1 LYEEVALNCFRYF
14 GFRSLDE
21 VDRLTIKEYS
31 MLCEAERYKQ
41 VDKQKDIALN
51 AWLTFLASAKKK
63 VGKNLKPVYPTF
75 ESFFDYAKELKKL
88 KGETTINDI
97 KQRYK
102 DLQERLTGNVST
114 HDRSNIN
121 G

>member
-1 LYEEVALNCFRYF
+1 MALNCFRYF

-31 MLCEAERYKQ
+31 MLCEAEKYKQ

-51 AWLTFLASAKKK
+51 AGLTFVASAKKK

-88 KGETTINDI
+88 KGESISDL

-102 DLQERLTGNVST
+102 DLNERLTRNVST

>member
-1 LYEEVALNCFRYF
+1 MYDEVALNCFRYF
-14 GFRSLDE
+14 GFKSLDE

-31 MLCEAERYKQ
+31 MLCEAEKYKQ

-51 AWLTFLASAKKK
+51 AWLTFVASAKKK

-88 KGETTINDI
+88 KGENINDL

-114 HDRSNIN
+114 HDRSHIN

>member
-1 LYEEVALNCFRYF
+1 MNCFRYF

-31 MLCEAERYKQ
+31 MLCEAEKYKQ
-41 VDKQKDIALN
+41 VDKQKDIALS
-51 AWLTFLASAKKK
+51 AWLTFVASAKKK

-88 KGETTINDI
+88 KGENINDL

>member
-1 LYEEVALNCFRYF
+1 MNCFRYF

-31 MLCEAERYKQ
+31 MLCEAEKYKQ
-41 VDKQKDIALN
+41 VDKQKDIAMG
-51 AWLTFLASAKKK
+51 AWLSFVATAKKK
-63 VGKNLKPVYPTF
+63 VGKDRLKPVYPTF

-88 KGETTINDI
+88 KGETTINDL

-114 HDRSNIN
+114 YD
-121 G
+121 

>member
-1 LYEEVALNCFRYF
+1 MYDEVALNCFRYF

-31 MLCEAERYKQ
+31 MLCEAEKYKQ

-51 AWLTFLASAKKK
+51 AWLTFVASAKKK

-88 KGETTINDI
+88 KGETTINDL
-97 KQRYK
+97 KEKYK
-102 DLQERLTGNVST
+102 ALQERLNHVST
-114 HDRSNIN
+114 HD
-121 G
+121 

>member
-1 LYEEVALNCFRYF
+1 VALNCFRYF
-14 GFRSLDE
+14 GFKSLDE

-31 MLCEAERYKQ
+31 MLCEAEKYKQ

-51 AWLTFLASAKKK
+51 AWLTFVASAKKK

-88 KGETTINDI
+88 KGETTINDL

>member
-1 LYEEVALNCFRYF
+1 MNCFRYF
-14 GFRSLDE
+14 GFKSLDE

-41 VDKQKDIALN
+41 VDKQKDIALG
-51 AWLTFLASAKKK
+51 AWLSFVASAKKQ
-63 VGKNLKPVYPTF
+63 VGKRLKPVYPTF
-75 ESFFDYAKELKKL
+75 ESFFDYSKELKRL
-88 KGETTINDI
+88 KGDSVNEL
-97 KQRYK
+97 KEKYK
-102 DLQERLTGNVST
+102 ALQERLTGNVST

>member
-1 LYEEVALNCFRYF
+1 MNCFRYF
-14 GFRSLDE
+14 GFKSLDE

-31 MLCEAERYKQ
+31 MLCEAEKYKQ

-51 AWLTFLASAKKK
+51 AWLTFVASAKKK

-88 KGETTINDI
+88 KGETTINDL

-102 DLQERLTGNVST
+102 DLQERLTSNVST
-114 HDRSNIN
+114 HNRRNIN
-121 G
+121 IY

>member
-1 LYEEVALNCFRYF
+1 MNCFRYF
-14 GFRSLDE
+14 GFRSLDG

-31 MLCEAERYKQ
+31 MLCEAEKYKQ

-51 AWLTFLASAKKK
+51 AWLTFVASAKKK

-88 KGETTINDI
+88 KGETTINDL
-97 KQRYK
+97 KEKYK
-102 DLQERLTGNVST
+102 ALQERLNHVST
-114 HDRSNIN
+114 HD
-121 G
+121 

>member
-1 LYEEVALNCFRYF
+1 LYDEVALNCFRYF

-31 MLCEAERYKQ
+31 MLCEAEKYKQ

-51 AWLTFLASAKKK
+51 AWLTFVASAKKK

-88 KGETTINDI
+88 KGENINDL

>member
-1 LYEEVALNCFRYF
+1 VALNCFRYF
-14 GFRSLDE
+14 GFKSLDE

-51 AWLTFLASAKKK
+51 AWLTFVASAKKK

-88 KGETTINDI
+88 KGETTINDL

-114 HDRSNIN
+114 HDRSHIN

>member
-1 LYEEVALNCFRYF
+1 MNCFRYF
-14 GFRSLDE
+14 GFKSLDE

-31 MLCEAERYKQ
+31 MLCEAEKYKQ
-41 VDKQKDIALN
+41 VDKQKDIAMG
-51 AWLTFLASAKKK
+51 AWLSFVATAKKK
-63 VGKNLKPVYPTF
+63 VGKDRLKPVYPTF

-88 KGETTINDI
+88 KGETTINDL

-114 HDRSNIN
+114 HDRSHIN

>member
-1 LYEEVALNCFRYF
+1 MNCFRYF
-14 GFRSLDE
+14 GFKSLDE

-31 MLCEAERYKQ
+31 MLCEAEKYKQ

-51 AWLTFLASAKKK
+51 AWLTFVASAKKK
-63 VGKNLKPVYPTF
+63 VGKSLKPVYPTF
-75 ESFFDYAKELKKL
+75 ESFFDYSKEIRKL
-88 KGETTINDI
+88 KGETTINDL

-114 HDRSNIN
+114 YDRSNIN

>member
-1 LYEEVALNCFRYF
+1 MNCFRYF
-14 GFRSLDE
+14 GFKSLDE

-31 MLCEAERYKQ
+31 MLCEAEKYKQ
-41 VDKQKDIALN
+41 VDKQKDIAMG
-51 AWLTFLASAKKK
+51 AWLSFVATAKKK
-63 VGKNLKPVYPTF
+63 VGKDRLKPVYPTF

-88 KGETTINDI
+88 KGEATINDL

-114 HDRSNIN
+114 HD
-121 G
+121 

>member
-1 LYEEVALNCFRYF
+1 MNCFRYF

-31 MLCEAERYKQ
+31 MLCEAEKYKQ

-51 AWLTFLASAKKK
+51 AWLTFVASAKKK

-88 KGETTINDI
+88 KGETTINDL

-114 HDRSNIN
+114 HNRSNIN